1 MFHFTIHQLCLA
13 KFSIVVPFRIIFDA
27 KIKLFVGIPKF
38 IIGEMYGIPKFII
51 REMYGIPKCLHQI
64 TLLASVEFLTTVC
77 FTNLLEP
84 TVPLFFLV

>member
-38 IIGEMYGIPKFII
+38 IIGEMYGIPK
-51 REMYGIPKCLHQI
+51 CLHQI